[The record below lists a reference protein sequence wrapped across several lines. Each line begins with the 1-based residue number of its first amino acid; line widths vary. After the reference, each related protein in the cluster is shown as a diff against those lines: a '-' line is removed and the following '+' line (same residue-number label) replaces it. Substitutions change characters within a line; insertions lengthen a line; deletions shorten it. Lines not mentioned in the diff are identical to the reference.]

1 MRTVTVYCLA
11 SLMLAGL
18 LTAGGCVSKAQYD
31 ELMAMNRKA
40 NDERNAALAAAQ
52 QLRAENQRLTEE
64 LANAQNALAG
74 KDKEIALLQAAKAD
88 LQKAF
93 DDLMSKYQALAGRPV
108 QAIPD
113 IALPPELDKALKE
126 LAEKYPG
133 LLTYNPKNGMVKLS
147 SDLTFEKGSDFVK
160 AEAKAALAKFVE
172 IVNTQTGMR
181 YNIYIAGHT
190 DDIPILKPETKRTH
204 PDNWYLSVHRA
215 VSVEKE
221 LSSAG
226 LAQQRIGAMGFGE
239 YHPIAPNAAGK
250 KGNALNRRVELWIV
264 PPDRFL
270 TLTSS
275 SAAPAAE

>member
-1 MRTVTVYCLA
+1 MRTLTVYCLA
-11 SLMLAGL
+11 ALMLAGL
-18 LTAGGCVSKAQYD
+18 LNAGGCVTKAKYD

-93 DDLMSKYQALAGRPV
+93 DDLMAKYQALAGRPP
-108 QAIPD
+108 QTIPD
-113 IALPPELDKALKE
+113 IALPPELDTALKE
-126 LAEKYPG
+126 LAAMNPD
-133 LLTYNPKNGMVKLS
+133 LLEYDAKHGMVKLK

-160 AEAKAALAKFVE
+160 PEAKAALAKFVQ
-172 IVNTQTGMR
+172 IVNSQTGMK

-226 LAQQRIGAMGFGE
+226 LAPQRIGAMGFGE
-239 YHPIAPNAAGK
+239 YHPIAPNAPGK

-270 TLTSS
+270 TMTSA
-275 SAAPAAE
+275 SAAAE